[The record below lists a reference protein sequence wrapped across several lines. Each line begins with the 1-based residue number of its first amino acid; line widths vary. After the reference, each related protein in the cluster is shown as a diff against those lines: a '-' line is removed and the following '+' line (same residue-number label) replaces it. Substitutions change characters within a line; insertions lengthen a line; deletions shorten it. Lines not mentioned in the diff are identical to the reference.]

1 MDITYFITDK
11 LYWEVKS
18 NNQDLIFSITNF
30 KYDNDNDNNF
40 IIELDYEKDLLNTIN
55 NIKNDINKKTNF
67 KFNNKKTN
75 LDNKILN
82 ISYNNCAII
91 LNNHLSTNLY
101 IDNLDLINESKKKL
115 LKVHL
120 DQIHFKDNY
129 YYFNFTLLSI
139 NCIADIKQDYI
150 KYNNHTVYDQETN
163 LISYSLTKKYSILD
177 KIIKIN
183 PIIKF
188 NNIQNY
194 IQPLY
199 FQTSKLNNVLF
210 INNNNIKIS
219 INKEHLVFYNTIDK
233 FIKHNSFKKLI
244 NSKFYYNYNKIY
256 SLKKYIILRPS
267 FTTETKLKIKNKI
280 FVNNREIYNYINKN
294 INVRYIIK
302 LKNNWLS
309 KENLSYGCNLEI
321 CQIEIF

>member
-30 KYDNDNDNNF
+30 KYDNDNNF

-101 IDNLDLINESKKKL
+101 IYNLDLINESKKKL

-177 KIIKIN
+177 KIIKI
-183 PIIKF
+183 F
-188 NNIQNY
+188 
-194 IQPLY
+194 
-199 FQTSKLNNVLF
+199 
-210 INNNNIKIS
+210 
-219 INKEHLVFYNTIDK
+219 
-233 FIKHNSFKKLI
+233 
-244 NSKFYYNYNKIY
+244 
-256 SLKKYIILRPS
+256 
-267 FTTETKLKIKNKI
+267 
-280 FVNNREIYNYINKN
+280 
-294 INVRYIIK
+294 
-302 LKNNWLS
+302 
-309 KENLSYGCNLEI
+309 
-321 CQIEIF
+321 